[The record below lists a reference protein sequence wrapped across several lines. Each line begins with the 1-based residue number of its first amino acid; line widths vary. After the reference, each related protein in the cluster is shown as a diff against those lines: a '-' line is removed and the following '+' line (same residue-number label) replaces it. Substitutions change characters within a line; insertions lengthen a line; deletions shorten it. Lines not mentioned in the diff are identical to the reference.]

1 MGITRVNDEIRV
13 ECHTRNM
20 GREIKMRNKHK
31 IWWKIHFSVSL
42 NQIQIHQKH
51 THTHTDTDIYTCAP
65 TVIRLICSSHSLF
78 LVDDYSG
85 FGCCCTHHWLEAYAS
100 VRVLYR
106 MNFNFSMLLC
116 FAFDAAVN
124 IRSRLSRSFDYFC
137 LKCCR
142 ICLFFCSTFKF
153 QNITDTILT
162 HKIVQLQK

>member
-1 MGITRVNDEIRV
+1 MTFRKKSTPNTWKVLRGTKKDSPRMGITRVNDEIRV

-31 IWWKIHFSVSL
+31 IWWKIHFSVSQ

-51 THTHTDTDIYTCAP
+51 IHTHIYVRAP
-65 TVIRLICSSHSLF
+65 ATVIRLICSSHSLF

-106 MNFNFSMLLC
+106 MNFNF
-116 FAFDAAVN
+116 FYATVFR
-124 IRSRLSRSFDYFC
+124 IRCGCQYS
-137 LKCCR
+137 
-142 ICLFFCSTFKF
+142 
-153 QNITDTILT
+153 
-162 HKIVQLQK
+162 